1 MSGENKAFFYGT
13 LMAPEVFFSVC
24 YGDKQPPQAIQD
36 LHTFTPAILDGYCR
50 HRVQYADY
58 PAIVAEEGHCVR
70 GMYATGL
77 TEANLQKLDIFEGS
91 EYKRINTKVKLLK
104 LEGEKEV
111 EGEVKE
117 ASVYVFLNANDLE
130 KREWDFEEF
139 RQQKMQM
146 WTRGDWAF
154 TDGDQ
159 PAQVESA

>member
-1 MSGENKAFFYGT
+1 M
-13 LMAPEVFFSVC
+13 
-24 YGDKQPPQAIQD
+24 
-36 LHTFTPAILDGYCR
+36 
-50 HRVQYADY
+50 
-58 PAIVAEEGHCVR
+58 R

-91 EYKRINTKVKLLK
+91 EYKRINAKVKLLK

-111 EGEVKE
+111 EGDVKE

-154 TDGDQ
+154 TDGK
-159 PAQVESA
+159 A